1 MKIALLLTGRIY
13 TSSLLYNNLYETLL
27 KHHDVDI
34 FVSCPKHT
42 DVSLVERFTEIY
54 KPKKL
59 VISDEIYF
67 DVDKYNRR
75 GETIKHNV
83 MCMYLNR
90 IKVAGLLEE
99 YVSAGMGSVE
109 YDFVVSSRTDLMFS
123 ASIIGSPYPDLS
135 LYRGSEKYFIEN
147 HIWIPSPEKDYWG
160 INDQYAFGRLP
171 SMLVYLKTYSGLY
184 DLLEKGV
191 VLHPETLLANYLVER
206 GINASRFLME
216 YKIERNI
223 ANDLLDAGVVPV
235 NRNVAQSGMYR
246 KKLKMVFS

>member
-1 MKIALLLTGRIY
+1 MKIALILTGRIY
-13 TSSLLYNNLYETLL
+13 ASSLLYNNLYETFL
-27 KHHDVDI
+27 KHHLVDI

-75 GETIKHNV
+75 SETIKHNV

-90 IKVAGLLEE
+90 LKVAGLLEE

-123 ASIIGSPYPDLS
+123 APIIDRPYPDLS
-135 LYRGSEKYFIEN
+135 TYRASDEYYKEN
-147 HIWIPSPEKDYWG
+147 HIWIPSPERDFFG

-184 DLLEKGV
+184 DLLEKRR
-191 VLHPETLLANYLVER
+191 LP
-206 GINASRFLME
+206 
-216 YKIERNI
+216 
-223 ANDLLDAGVVPV
+223 
-235 NRNVAQSGMYR
+235 
-246 KKLKMVFS
+246 